1 MDDIY
6 KNVEECNPNKKRKI
20 LIVLDDI
27 ITDILSNKKHKPV
40 VTELFIRRRKFN
52 ISLVFITQSLSLFQ
66 KNVKLNLT
74 HFFVMIIPNKR
85 KLQEIAFNHSSYI
98 QFKDLMSFYKK
109 CTAKPYFLVMD
120 TTLP

>member
-6 KNVEECNPNKKRKI
+6 KNIEQCNPNKKRKI

-27 ITDILSNKKHKPV
+27 IADILSNKKREPV
-40 VTELFIRRRKFN
+40 VTELFIRRRKLN
-52 ISLVFITQSLSLFQ
+52 ISLIFIKQSLSLFQ

-85 KLQEIAFNHSSYI
+85 KIQEIAFNHSSYI
-98 QFKDLMSFYKK
+98 EFKDLMSFYKK